1 MNPKKKVVINYE
13 DLEPEVIQAIMKKYP
28 SGYANHVVKVN
39 LSNNKFFHAITVDT
53 EDTSYLVKVKVKLD
67 KIEKLEEDLFSSE
80 ADRIPD
86 EPDTDDSDTDT
97 ADDSFTGENPE

>member
-13 DLEPEVIQAIMKKYP
+13 NLKPEVIQAIMKKYP

-67 KIEKLEEDLFSSE
+67 KIDKLEEDLFSNE

-86 EPDTDDSDTDT
+86 ETDTIDSDTVTTDDSF
-97 ADDSFTGENPE
+97 AGENPE